1 MQTDPS
7 EIQKLTERVKKL
19 ESKHESHVQLILS
32 HATIIATDV
41 AITLMIL
48 KSLSLIKF

>member
-1 MQTDPS
+1 MQNEPN

-32 HATIIATDV
+32 HATIIAIDV

-48 KSLSLIKF
+48 KSLSLLKF